1 MSAKT
6 ITRRQKTVTAR
17 RPVEFMGDTV
27 SVKLLKDG
35 KGAWRV
41 TAWGPDDLGFERTG
55 DLDACLT
62 IFHKIGAVVSAAQL
76 IAFGFVR
83 A

>member
-1 MSAKT
+1 MATKT
-6 ITRRQKTVTAR
+6 TTRREKTVAAG
-17 RPVEFMGDTV
+17 RPDDFMGDTV
-27 SVKLLKDG
+27 SVKLLKDS

-55 DLDACLT
+55 DLDICLT

-76 IAFGFVR
+76 TAFGFVR